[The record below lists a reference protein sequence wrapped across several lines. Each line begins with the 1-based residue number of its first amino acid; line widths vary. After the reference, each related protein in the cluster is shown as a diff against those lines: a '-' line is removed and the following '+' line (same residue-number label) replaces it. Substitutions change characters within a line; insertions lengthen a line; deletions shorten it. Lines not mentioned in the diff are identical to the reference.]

1 MFHSIMFRFML
12 CLLGF
17 SFSLIILFKTLD
29 LIQATFNQMLI

>member
-12 CLLGF
+12 CSLG
-17 SFSLIILFKTLD
+17 FSLIILFKTLD